1 VIDVQYNLA
10 RGTLKG
16 LADESSFLLSNNA
29 GSFFYHDW
37 KTRNGGWFVHDED
50 TFRVIAEM
58 RTASPQVSAIIHSG
72 SKVEMKKNG
81 IREMFTLPEG
91 KNVLVYKTNTPLDTD
106 IFLDV
111 KKLNDNRQWGRHYNI
126 KVEGGKTIIHFV
138 KSTDAREDKT
148 NGQHEYDFY
157 IVLDKPARVIKRW
170 EERLYTDET
179 HDAASYSRLVFHTVR
194 VWATSMT
201 ITAGRNLQQALE
213 AQKDVRIKQ
222 RVNNESALTVQA
234 LKNFLEP
241 SGVKSAFPAQW
252 RARDEI
258 IAAAALAKISS
269 QHTKE
274 IIMRNARA
282 IMNDGRLTE
291 TITSETRTTDGTGWL
306 FKRCHEM
313 IDMFSPEE
321 KKYLADKV
329 VDIIETLHERHT
341 KDGFAFDVIE
351 DTQTIDAQA
360 LRLALYKSAF
370 GLTKNELYN
379 EFEKK
384 LKNKVRDAYW
394 NGEQLAQSRGNYN
407 PHPRIVIA
415 AYVYPDLLT
424 KEEWSSC
431 FTQML
436 KGTWLEWGGLK
447 IEEKSLFWIN
457 NIAALCFL
465 RTNKTLFHNHIQKIM
480 NASKREM
487 LWQGC
492 LGMHGESSAAATLKS
507 NGSYADIKS
516 TATYMELMDELK
528 RQK

>member
-1 VIDVQYNLA
+1 
-10 RGTLKG
+10 

-58 RTASPQVSAIIHSG
+58 RTASPRVSAIIHSG

-111 KKLNDNRQWGRHYNI
+111 RKLNDNRQWGRHYNI
-126 KVEGGKTIIHFV
+126 KVEGGKTIIHFM

-148 NGQHEYDFY
+148 NGQHEYDFF
-157 IVLDKPARVIKRW
+157 IVLDKPARVVKRW
-170 EERLYTDET
+170 QDRIYTDET
-179 HDAASYSRLVFHTVR
+179 HDAASYSRLIFHAVR

-201 ITAGRNLQQALE
+201 ITASQNLQQALD
-213 AQKDVRIKQ
+213 AQENIKINQRIDD
-222 RVNNESALTVQA
+222 ESALTVQA
-234 LKNFLEP
+234 LKNFFEP
-241 SGVKSAFPAQW
+241 LGVKSAFSVQW
-252 RARDEI
+252 GTRDEI
-258 IAAAALAKISS
+258 IAAAAIAKISPR
-269 QHTKE
+269 HAKE
-274 IIMRNARA
+274 IIMKNARA

-291 TITSETRTTDGTGWL
+291 TMTSETRIADGTGWL
-306 FKRCHEM
+306 FKRCYEM
-313 IDMFSPEE
+313 IDLFSPEE
-321 KKYLADKV
+321 KKYLTEKI
-329 VDIIETLHERHT
+329 VDVIETLHERHT
-341 KDGFAFDVIE
+341 KDGFAFDVIDE
-351 DTQTIDAQA
+351 QTIDAQA

-370 GLTKNELYN
+370 GLTKNELYYD
-379 EFEKK
+379 FEKK

-394 NGEQLAQSRGNYN
+394 NGEQLAQSMGNYA
-407 PHPRIVIA
+407 PHPKIVLA
-415 AYVYPDLLT
+415 AYIYPDLLT

-447 IEEKSLFWIN
+447 IEEKSLFWMN

-465 RTNKTLFHNHIQKIM
+465 RTNKILFNNHIQKIT

-492 LGMHGESSAAATLKS
+492 LGMHGESSTAAILKS
-507 NGSYADIKS
+507 NGSCDIKS
-516 TATYMELMDELK
+516 TATYMELMDEMNK
-528 RQK
+528 NNVR